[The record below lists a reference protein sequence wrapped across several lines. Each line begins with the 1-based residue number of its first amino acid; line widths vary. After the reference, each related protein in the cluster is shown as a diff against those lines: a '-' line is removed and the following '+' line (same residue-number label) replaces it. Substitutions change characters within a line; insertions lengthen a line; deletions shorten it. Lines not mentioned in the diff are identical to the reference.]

1 MLYEDY
7 EKKLTDVVT
16 DPDNAPIAVQEI
28 LADIK
33 TDLDASKE
41 AIDTKDAEIEELK
54 STIEARD
61 EQIKSL
67 QDKNTKLFLQVT
79 NSSDDDSVED
89 TVEQEEIRIEDLFE
103 KKED

>member
-79 NSSDDDSVED
+79 SSSDEPAED
-89 TVEQEEIRIEDLFE
+89 TVEQEEITIEDLFE

>member
-79 NSSDDDSVED
+79 SSSDEPVED
-89 TVEQEEIRIEDLFE
+89 TVEQEEITIEDLFE

>member
-79 NSSDDDSVED
+79 SSSDEVVED
-89 TVEQEEIRIEDLFE
+89 TVEQEEITIDDLFE

>member
-79 NSSDDDSVED
+79 SSSDEVVED

>member
-79 NSSDDDSVED
+79 SASDEVVED
-89 TVEQEEIRIEDLFE
+89 TVEQEEIKIEDLFE

>member
-79 NSSDDDSVED
+79 SSSDEPVED